1 MKTNPKIQIYTF
13 HLLKNLLN
21 KRNLWVGFGKSLF
34 TNNNLLQVP
43 PPQVSNRGRLDRVE
57 QFKQLNN
64 SIDSIEERKIII
76 EDASNSEFYKS
87 SLRVNIESPK
97 QARWLSVLKIENA
110 RKRSKSMNSNILNNN
125 IFNDSKVVESKYYLR
140 SEDLENIKLN
150 CY

>member
-1 MKTNPKIQIYTF
+1 M
-13 HLLKNLLN
+13 
-21 KRNLWVGFGKSLF
+21 
-34 TNNNLLQVP
+34 LQVP

-76 EDASNSEFYKS
+76 EDASNSEFYKF

-125 IFNDSKVVESKYYLR
+125 IFKDSKVVESKYYLR

-150 CY
+150 CYYYCLRDIKSLTQGGLIWISVFNPRDKLNTWVKKLI